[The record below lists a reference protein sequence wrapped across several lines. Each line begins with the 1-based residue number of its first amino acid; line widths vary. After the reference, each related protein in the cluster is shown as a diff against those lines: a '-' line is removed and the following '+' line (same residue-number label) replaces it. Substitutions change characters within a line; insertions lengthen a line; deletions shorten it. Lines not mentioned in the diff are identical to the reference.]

1 MLLHHTV
8 SGSGPPLLMV
18 HSTACDSRQ
27 WNAQREALAGDCTV
41 ITPDIRGYGRSALS
55 AEPYSDAG
63 DVLHLMD
70 HLGLGAVTL
79 VGSSGGGRVALQVA
93 TAAPD
98 RVRSLILLCTAA
110 DVVEPTPALQ
120 AFAEREEALLAAGR
134 LDEATELNADT
145 WLGPEADDAARA
157 LLREMQAHAFRVQ
170 SAAGDDIHEE
180 PSEVDLSRITAPTTV
195 VAGLHDLDF
204 FQITARHLAT
214 TLADASLFELP
225 WAGHLPNLERPG
237 DITALIAGRI
247 EP

>member
-8 SGSGPPLLMV
+8 SGSGPPLVMV

-27 WNAQREALAGDCTV
+27 WNAQREALAGACTV
-41 ITPDIRGYGRSALS
+41 ITPDLRGYGRSALS

-70 HLGLGAVTL
+70 HLGIGAVTL

-98 RVRSLILLCTAA
+98 RVRCLILLCAAA
-110 DVVEPTPALQ
+110 DVVEPTPALE
-120 AFAEREEALLAAGR
+120 AFAEQEEALLAAGR

-170 SAAGDDIHEE
+170 LAAGDDIHDE

-204 FQITARHLAT
+204 FQTTARHLAT
-214 TLADASLFELP
+214 TLADASLIELP
-225 WAGHLPNLERPG
+225 WAGHLPNLERPA
-237 DITALIAGRI
+237 DITDLIAGRI
-247 EP
+247 ET

>member
-8 SGSGPPLLMV
+8 SGSGPALVMV

-27 WNAQREALAGDCTV
+27 WNAQREALAGHCTV
-41 ITPDIRGYGRSALS
+41 ITPDLRGFGGSALT
-55 AEPYSDAG
+55 AEPFSDAR

-98 RVRSLILLCTAA
+98 RVRSLVLLCAAA
-110 DVVEPTPALQ
+110 DGVERTPELE
-120 AFAEREEALLAAGR
+120 AFAEREAALLAAGR
-134 LDEATELNADT
+134 LEEATELNVDT
-145 WLGPEADDAARA
+145 WLGPDASDSARA
-157 LLREMQAHAFRVQ
+157 LLREMQAHTFRVQ
-170 SAAGDDIHEE
+170 LAAGDDIHEE
-180 PSEVDLSRITAPTTV
+180 PAELDLSRITAPTTV

-204 FQITARHLAT
+204 FQATAQYLAT
-214 TLADASLFELP
+214 TLANATLIELP
-225 WAGHLPNLERPG
+225 WAGHLPNLERPA